1 MKHDPYKTNGSR
13 TNNIILYG
21 NRSKQHNTEYKTGR
35 HIKQRNDTSGAGTA
49 YLSGVPEFTSVF

>member
-35 HIKQRNDTSGAGTA
+35 HINRQDEQHKTT
-49 YLSGVPEFTSVF
+49 